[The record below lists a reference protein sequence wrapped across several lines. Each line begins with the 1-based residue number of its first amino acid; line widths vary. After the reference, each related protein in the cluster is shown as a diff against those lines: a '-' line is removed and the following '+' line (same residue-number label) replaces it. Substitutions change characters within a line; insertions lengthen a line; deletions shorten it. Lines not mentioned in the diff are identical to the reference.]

1 MDNENSPRSNV
12 FDQLRK
18 IGIERQD
25 SQWLGGVAAGIAQRF
40 NIDVVLVRG
49 VFVALSLLGGTGFLV
64 YGLAWGLLP
73 GPKGTIPLE
82 RAVHGKDW
90 TSALTGALVFLLIGF
105 FLAPWLLSTVAPI
118 LWPLLVVAGILFVI
132 FSRRDTKF
140 AGTSKPR
147 RTPKP
152 SDPAPGS
159 VVEKPWRAQRAQSFS
174 TQAPVYP
181 EQFPPATKPL
191 RNPETTHPHTDKSNA
206 DSEEDSMDPEPRGF
220 GHIPQDHGPQLDP
233 HFAKA
238 NKKLRNA
245 PPVPGWVAT
254 IIVGVTILTVA
265 LVLAADYLGAIALPG
280 NGWGTA
286 FAIGL
291 FVVGLALVFVSLAH
305 RTSGGLLGL
314 AIPLLV
320 LTVIFGGNDFRGMQ
334 GETVGVATDSN
345 QYSSVFS
352 KSTVDLRHLSTITE
366 PTTVEVSSV
375 FSKVDLELPTNIPVQ
390 IQADGLFLSSL
401 NENNSQPTGGFAADA
416 PTLTVVINGV
426 FSGYDPEYSSD
437 GTGTSNP
444 TF

>member
-1 MDNENSPRSNV
+1 MDNENSSRSNV

-40 NIDVVLVRG
+40 NYDVVLVRG
-49 VFVALSLLGGTGFLV
+49 VFVALSLLGGAGFLL

-73 GPKGTIPLE
+73 GPKGTIPVE
-82 RAVHGKDW
+82 RAVHGKEW
-90 TSALTGALVFLLIGF
+90 TSALTGALVFLVIGF

-118 LWPLLVVAGILFVI
+118 LWPLLVVAGVLFVI

-147 RTPKP
+147 RTPKNHD
-152 SDPAPGS
+152 SAPGS
-159 VVEKPWRAQRAQSFS
+159 VVEKPWREPHAQSFS
-174 TQAPVYP
+174 AQATVYP
-181 EQFPPATKPL
+181 EQSPPATKPM
-191 RNPETTHPHTDKSNA
+191 RGPGSTRSNTNKNNA
-206 DSEEDSMDPEPRGF
+206 DSEEDAMDPEPRGF
-220 GHIPQDHGPQLDP
+220 GHVPHDPVPHLDP
-233 HFAKA
+233 HFPKTY
-238 NKKLRNA
+238 KKQRNA

-254 IIVGVTILTVA
+254 VIVGVTILTVA

-286 FAIGL
+286 FAVGL
-291 FVVGLALVFVSLAH
+291 FVVGLSLIFASLAH

-320 LTVIFGGNDFRGMQ
+320 LTVIFGGNDFRGSQ
-334 GETVGVATDSN
+334 GQPVSAATDSN

-375 FSKVDLELPTNIPVQ
+375 FSKVDIELPSNIPVQ
-390 IQADGLFLSSL
+390 IQTDGLFLSSL
-401 NENNSQPTGGFAADA
+401 NENESQPAGNFAEDA

-426 FSGYDPEYSSD
+426 FSGYDPEYSKA
-437 GTGTSNP
+437 GTNTVTP